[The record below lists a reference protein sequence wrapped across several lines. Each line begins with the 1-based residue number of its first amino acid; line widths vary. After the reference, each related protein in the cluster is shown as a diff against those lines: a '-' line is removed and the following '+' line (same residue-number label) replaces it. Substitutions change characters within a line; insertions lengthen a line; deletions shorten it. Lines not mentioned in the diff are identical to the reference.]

1 MSGAAIPETITDA
14 KGRKL
19 SLRKL
24 NVLDQ
29 VKLLRAIGP
38 DQARNQPYVEI
49 VTMAASVADIDGVPL
64 MLPTNERQ
72 IDAAIGRI
80 GDEGV
85 AALMVHI
92 QREFAA
98 VMQAA
103 EAAADDGEV
112 KPADPLAPSA

>member
-1 MSGAAIPETITDA
+1 MLDVITDA
-14 KGRKL
+14 SGRKL
-19 SLRKL
+19 TLRKL

-29 VKLLRAIGP
+29 VKLLRAVGP

-49 VTMAASVADIDGVPL
+49 VTMAASVSDIDGIP
-64 MLPTNERQ
+64 MILPNNERQ

-80 GDEGV
+80 GDAGV

-92 QREFAA
+92 QREFAS
-98 VMQAA
+98 VIKAA
-103 EAAADDGEV
+103 EAAAEDGEV